1 MSKVQLDNIQKFKHP
16 YLLFRIGVEAGFYSE
31 YNNMLLCILWCRQ
44 QGIEF
49 ILSSKGA
56 NFAPKMGWKTYFL
69 PFCKEWNLPYQTMMN
84 LRYHAP
90 EPSKGYRTRLKRAC
104 FSVCKRLLR
113 IDNLTYDVF
122 WTMRKQEVT
131 SEMIAQ
137 CRDLVKQTYRF
148 NTQTERA
155 VSDCCR
161 DVPLPNRYVAM
172 HIRRGDKTLE
182 APHTALDK
190 YMKILQTHSD
200 CRDVFVATDDY
211 TVIEQLK
218 EQYCDLHFFTLCSP
232 QHRGYDQRTFDAV
245 GGKEKDREM
254 ISLFA
259 DVEIL
264 SKAECFVGTLSS
276 NIGMFL
282 YLYMPEGRCIGV
294 DYQEWRIW

>member
-1 MSKVQLDNIQKFKHP
+1 MSKVRLNNIWKFNHP
-16 YLLFRIGVEAGFYSE
+16 RLLFRIGIEAGFYSE
-31 YNNMLLCILWCRQ
+31 YNNMLLCMLWCRQ

-84 LRYHAP
+84 LRYEAP
-90 EPSKGYRTRLKRAC
+90 APSKGYRTRLKRAC
-104 FSVCKRLLR
+104 FSVCKRLLG
-113 IDNLTYDVF
+113 IDYLTYDVF

-131 SEMIAQ
+131 QEMIAQ
-137 CRDLVKQTYRF
+137 CRNMLKQTYRF
-148 NTQTERA
+148 NTRTKQA

-161 DVPLPNRYVAM
+161 ELPLPERYVAM

-182 APHTALDK
+182 APHTALDR
-190 YMKILQTHSD
+190 YMNVLQKHSD
-200 CRDVFVATDDY
+200 CRDIFVATDDY
-211 TVIEQLK
+211 TVIQQLE
-218 EQYCDLHFFTLCSP
+218 EQYPDYHFFTLCPP

-245 GGKEKDREM
+245 RGKEKDTEM

-264 SKAECFVGTLSS
+264 SKAECFVGTLTS

-294 DYQEWRIW
+294 DYQEWKIW

>member
-1 MSKVQLDNIQKFKHP
+1 MYFISNHP
-16 YLLFRIGVEAGFYSE
+16 RLLFRIGIEAGFYSE
-31 YNNMLLCILWCRQ
+31 YNNMLLCMLWCRQ

-69 PFCKEWNLPYQTMMN
+69 PFCKEWNLPYQT
-84 LRYHAP
+84 
-90 EPSKGYRTRLKRAC
+90 KLKRAC
-104 FSVCKRLLR
+104 FSVCKRLLG
-113 IDNLTYDVF
+113 IDYLTYDVF

-131 SEMIAQ
+131 QEMIAQ
-137 CRDLVKQTYRF
+137 CRNMLKQTYRF
-148 NTQTERA
+148 NTRTKQA

-161 DVPLPNRYVAM
+161 ELPLPERYVAM

-182 APHTALDK
+182 APHTALDR
-190 YMKILQTHSD
+190 YMNVLQKHSD
-200 CRDVFVATDDY
+200 CRDIFVATDDY
-211 TVIEQLK
+211 TVIQQLE
-218 EQYCDLHFFTLCSP
+218 EQYPDYHFFTLCPP

-245 GGKEKDREM
+245 RGKEKDTEM

-264 SKAECFVGTLSS
+264 SKAECFVGTLTS

-294 DYQEWRIW
+294 DYQEWKIW